1 MSLRRDSNP
10 AFNNC
15 ALPKSTD
22 TQSSLVSEVSIF
34 HSYVLKGKNT
44 NEEIWTFSDASRGV
58 SI

>member
-15 ALPKSTD
+15 ALPTSTD

-34 HSYVLKGKNT
+34 HRKGKNT
-44 NEEIWTFSDASRGV
+44 DGEIWTFSDASRGV

>member
-15 ALPKSTD
+15 ALPTSTD

-34 HSYVLKGKNT
+34 HSYVLHGTNT
-44 NEEIWTFSDASRGV
+44 NRKIWTFSDATRGV
-58 SI
+58 EV